1 MSDFKIIGRSFPRFD
16 GPVKAAGETKFLADI
31 DIEGCW
37 IGGVVRSDTARGKL
51 LGVSKL
57 PGFDESGAVLVTAS
71 DIPGENFVAIVR
83 TDYPALADGVVNYV
97 SQAVALVAAPNESAL
112 KAAMPLVR
120 VDIEPLPPIF
130 TIEESLAKKEV
141 IWGTDNVIDEYHTS
155 RGDIDRGFAEAD
167 VVVEGEWSTGLH
179 EQMYLETQGM
189 SAWLRPDGTMELLGS
204 LQCPFYVHGA
214 VQKALGFTA
223 EQVVVRQ
230 SATGGAFGGKED
242 YPSILGVYAAL
253 LAYHTHHPVKIIFDR
268 MEDLLVSPKRHPSQS
283 RYKLGLKRDGKITAL
298 DVDMYLDSGA
308 YTTLSRVVL
317 QRTHLHVAGAY
328 YVPNVRI
335 RSRAMATNTPPTGA
349 FRGFGAPQAIF
360 AMERQMDKAA
370 KELGINP
377 LDIRLI
383 NALKTGD
390 TFPYGQKFTES
401 ENARA
406 VLEKAAE
413 LSDYRT
419 KHAMYET
426 QPKGRVMRGIGIA
439 VGLHG
444 GGFTGAGED
453 RMGTTAKMTFDG
465 EKFRIYS
472 SSTEMGQGAAT
483 VLPMI
488 AAEALGTGLDDVMY
502 VVPDTSKTPN
512 TGPTVASRTTMY
524 AAKAVQNACEN
535 MKKMVLT
542 WAAAKNVPAHSDFK
556 ATAVEYMKEH
566 RILEALGMN
575 FFADGCA
582 WDEEKFEGD
591 AYRGYAW
598 IANAVEVEVET
609 DTYEATATEV
619 SIAAEVGRAINP
631 MQAHAQLTGG
641 VLQGIGWAHIE
652 DMKVDAKGKY
662 TASHMSSY
670 LVPTTL
676 DCPSWKVALLE
687 DPCDAGCYGAK
698 GIGEL
703 PANAGA
709 PAFAAA
715 VENAVGVQGTS
726 VPLTGEKLFA
736 LLEAQKS
743 RKAEEN

>member
-1 MSDFKIIGRSFPRFD
+1 MSDFKIIGRSYPRFD
-16 GPVKAAGETKFLADI
+16 GPVKATGETKFLADI

-37 IGGVVRSDTARGKL
+37 FGGVVRSDVARGKL
-51 LGVSKL
+51 VGVSKL
-57 PGFDESGAVLVTAS
+57 PGFDELGAVLVTAA

-83 TDYPALADGVVNYV
+83 TDYPALADGAVNYV
-97 SQAVALVAAPNESAL
+97 SQAIALVAAPNEAAL
-112 KAAMPLVR
+112 AAAMALVR
-120 VDIEPLPPIF
+120 VEIEPLPPIF
-130 TIEESLAKKEV
+130 TINDSLAKKEV
-141 IWGTDNVIDEYHTS
+141 IWGSDNVVDEYRTS
-155 RGDIDRGFAEAD
+155 RGDMDKGFAEAD
-167 VVVEGEWSTGLH
+167 VIVEGEWSTGLH

-189 SAWLRPDGTMELLGS
+189 SAWLAPDGTMEILGS
-204 LQCPFYVHGA
+204 MQCPFYVHGA
-214 VQKALGFTA
+214 VQKALGLSA
-223 EQVVVRQ
+223 EKVIVRQ

-242 YPSILGVYAAL
+242 YPSILGVYVAL
-253 LAYHTHHPVKIIFDR
+253 LAYRSQHPVKIIYDR
-268 MEDLLVSPKRHPSQS
+268 TEDLLVSPKRHPSQS
-283 RYKLGLKRDGKITAL
+283 RYKLGLKKDGKITAL
-298 DVDMYLDSGA
+298 DVEMFLDSGA

-328 YVPNVRI
+328 YVPNIRI
-335 RSRAMATNTPPTGA
+335 HSRAMATNTPPTGA

-360 AMERQMDKAA
+360 SMERQMDKAA
-370 KELGINP
+370 RELGMNP

-383 NALKTGD
+383 NALKPGD

-406 VLEKAAE
+406 VLEKVAE
-413 LSDYRT
+413 LSDYRR
-419 KHAMYET
+419 KHDLYEA
-426 QPKGRVMRGIGIA
+426 QPKSRVMRGIGIA

-453 RMGTTAKMTFDG
+453 NMGTTAKMTFDG
-465 EKFRIYS
+465 DKFRIYS

-483 VLPMI
+483 VLPMV
-488 AAEALGTGLDDVMY
+488 AAEALETGLNGVIY
-502 VVPDTSKTPN
+502 VTPDTSKTPN

-535 MKKMVLT
+535 MRKMVLD
-542 WAAAKNVPAHSDFK
+542 WAAKKGVHADADFK
-556 ATAVEYMKEH
+556 AAASEYMKEH
-566 RILEALGMN
+566 KILEALGMN
-575 FFADGCA
+575 LFADGCA
-582 WDEEKFEGD
+582 WDEKKFEGD

-598 IANAVEVEVET
+598 IANVVEVEVET
-609 DTYEATATEV
+609 DTYEATAKEAA
-619 SIAAEVGRAINP
+619 IAAEVGRAINP

-652 DMKVDAKGKY
+652 DMRVDDKGKY

-709 PAFAAA
+709 PAFVAA

-726 VPLTGEKLFA
+726 IPLTGEKIFD